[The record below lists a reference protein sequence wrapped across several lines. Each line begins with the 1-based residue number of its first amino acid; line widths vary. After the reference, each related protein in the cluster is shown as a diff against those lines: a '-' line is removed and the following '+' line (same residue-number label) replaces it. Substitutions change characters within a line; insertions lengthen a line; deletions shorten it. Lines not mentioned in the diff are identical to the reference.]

1 MKNKKKLLY
10 IIPLF
15 ALILLFVLYLIFN
28 YSEPNVL
35 NSKDKEWIKDNGG
48 KLVDIAVIN
57 NIPIY
62 GNDGKGVIFD
72 YLDFMSKESTLE
84 FNKIPYLLG
93 GEAGSADYRV
103 EYIDGDINPTDNQ
116 LLIYDVEKEKQKI
129 IKKKNDGEEMPRRPF
144 DKRMIFKIVNRLF
157 LLDISIKIFWKK

>member
-1 MKNKKKLLY
+1 MKNKKKLLI

-15 ALILLFVLYLIFN
+15 AIILLFVVYLVFN

-35 NSKDKEWIKDNGG
+35 NSKDKEWITENGD

-57 NIPIY
+57 NIPVY

-72 YLDFMSKESTLE
+72 YLDYMSKESTLN

-93 GEAGSADYRV
+93 GEPSDAAYRI
-103 EYIDGDINPTDNQ
+103 EYVDGDITLSDSQ
-116 LLIYDVEKEKQKI
+116 LLIY
-129 IKKKNDGEEMPRRPF
+129 
-144 DKRMIFKIVNRLF
+144 
-157 LLDISIKIFWKK
+157 

>member
-1 MKNKKKLLY
+1 MKNKKKLLI

-15 ALILLFVLYLIFN
+15 ALILLFVVYLVFN

-35 NSKDKEWIKDNGG
+35 NSKDKEWITENGG

-57 NIPIY
+57 NIPVY

-72 YLDFMSKESTLE
+72 YLDYMSKESTLN

-93 GEAGSADYRV
+93 GEPGDAQYRI
-103 EYIDGDINPTDNQ
+103 EYIDGDITLSDSQ
-116 LLIYDVEKEKQKI
+116 LLIYEDNYVVI
-129 IKKKNDGEEMPRRPF
+129 GKKNDINN
-144 DKRMIFKIVNRLF
+144 KNRCTNY
-157 LLDISIKIFWKK
+157 

>member
-72 YLDFMSKESTLE
+72 YLDYMTEESTLK

-93 GEAGSADYRV
+93 GEVADADYRI
-103 EYIDGDINPTDNQ
+103 EYIDG
-116 LLIYDVEKEKQKI
+116 EKQLI
-129 IKKKNDGEEMPRRPF
+129 LLFIKHMNQQRTCLKP
-144 DKRMIFKIVNRLF
+144 
-157 LLDISIKIFWKK
+157 